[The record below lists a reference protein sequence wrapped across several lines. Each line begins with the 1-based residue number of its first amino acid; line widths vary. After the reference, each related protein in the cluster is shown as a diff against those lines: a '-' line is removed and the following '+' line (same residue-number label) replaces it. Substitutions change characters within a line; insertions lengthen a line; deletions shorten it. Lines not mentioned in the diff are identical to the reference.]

1 MGNSLSVLCRAA
13 VVRRGRACLL
23 PSLPVFMPMLMK
35 DVVLRTSSI
44 NTKTVM
50 ILAIRVRDLG
60 WSIQLCHCFAVWL
73 KHAV

>member
-1 MGNSLSVLCRAA
+1 M
-13 VVRRGRACLL
+13 VRRGRVCLL

-35 DVVLRTSSI
+35 DVMLRMCSI

-60 WSIQLCHCFAVWL
+60 WSIQLCYCFAVWP
-73 KHAV
+73 KQAV